1 MPVTMLTGV
10 VDDNTILSNQRVVDM
25 DPVIAQLEPDEA
37 PLVTLLMRVNKRGA
51 FSQKVEWLEDELHP
65 RYTNLSASYLIGALT
80 IAVTTGTG
88 AYFKPFD
95 VIRNEL
101 TGENMLVTG
110 VATDTLTVTRGVGSV
125 AAAAS
130 SGAADGIVR
139 LSNAAAEGATLGQ
152 LKQTKKVAQYNYCQI
167 VRTAFGMTNT
177 LIASKLYGQAD
188 VMGYEA
194 NKKLIEHK
202 REIENMFWMGRRSL
216 DTAGAAPRAFCGGI
230 QDYITTNVATGGAMT
245 QKVFEQFLIGTVG
258 TGASAPPVAR
268 FGAASKAFFAAPLV
282 MGAISSYAA
291 SRLAP
296 PDPDIKKWGVSLS
309 TYRSANGF
317 SLAITEKRDWGDFA
331 RTGPYA
337 LGGAGFALSMD
348 NIVMRPLRDTRLQ
361 PKRQANDEDSEKQE
375 YLTETS
381 LMVKQERTH
390 AWLRGV
396 TDWA

>member
-37 PLVTLLMRVNKRGA
+37 PLVTLLMKVNKRSA

-65 RYTNLSASYLIGALT
+65 RYTNLSASYTSGT
-80 IAVTTGTG
+80 TVAVTTGTG
-88 AYFKPFD
+88 AYFKPYD

-101 TGENMLVTG
+101 TGENMLVTA
-110 VATDTLTVTRGVGSV
+110 VAVDSLTVVRGIGSI
-125 AAAAS
+125 ASTSS
-130 SGAADGIVR
+130 SGSADGIVR

-152 LKQTKKVAQYNYCQI
+152 LKQTKKTANYNYAQI
-167 VRTAFGMTNT
+167 IRTPFGMTNT
-177 LIASKLYGQAD
+177 LIASKLYGQSD

-202 REIENMFWMGRRSL
+202 RELENMFWMGRRSL
-216 DTAGAAPRAFCGGI
+216 DTAGAAPRAYCGGI
-230 QDYITTNVATGGAMT
+230 QDYLSTNVATGGAMT
-245 QKVFEQFLIGTVG
+245 QKVFEQFLIGSSG
-258 TGASAPPVAR
+258 GSASVPPVAR
-268 FGAASKAFFAAPLV
+268 FGAASKVFFAAPLV
-282 MGAISSYAA
+282 MGALSSYAA

-296 PDPDIKKWGVSLS
+296 PSPDIKTWGVSLS
-309 TYRSANGF
+309 TYRSANGY
-317 SLAITEKRDWGDFA
+317 SLAITEKHDWGDFA

-337 LGGAGFALSMD
+337 LGGAGFALTME
-348 NIVMRPLRDTRLQ
+348 NIVMRPLRDTKLQ

-375 YLTETS
+375 YITETS

>member
-1 MPVTMLTGV
+1 MLTGV

-25 DPVIAQLEPDEA
+25 DPVIAELEPDEA
-37 PLVTLLMRVNKRGA
+37 PLVTLLMKVNKRAA

-65 RYTNLSASYLIGALT
+65 RYTTLSASY
-80 IAVTTGTG
+80 TTGTSISVATNTG
-88 AYFKPFD
+88 QYFKPFD

-101 TGENMLVTG
+101 TGENMLVTA
-110 VATDTLTVTRGVGSV
+110 VATDTLTVTRGIGSV
-125 AAAAS
+125 SSTNS
-130 SGAADGIVR
+130 SGSADGIIR
-139 LSNAAAEGATLGQ
+139 QSNASAEGATLGQ

-202 REIENMFWMGRRSL
+202 REIENMFWIGRRNL
-216 DTAGAAPRAFCGGI
+216 DTTGAAPRAFCGGI
-230 QDYITTNVATGGAMT
+230 QDYVSTNVATGGAMT
-245 QKVFEQFLIGTVG
+245 QKVFEQFLIGSSG
-258 TGASAPPVAR
+258 LGASSAPVAR
-268 FGAASKAFFAAPLV
+268 FGPVSKSFFASPLV
-282 MGAISSYAA
+282 MGALSSYAA

-296 PDPDIKKWGVSLS
+296 PSPDVSTWGVSLN
-309 TYRSANGF
+309 TYRSANGY
-317 SLAITEKRDWGDFA
+317 SLAIIEKRDWSDFA

-337 LGGAGFALSMD
+337 LGGAGFALTMD

-361 PKRQANDEDSEKQE
+361 PNRAANDEDSNKQE

-396 TDWA
+396 SDWA